1 MGTVWL
7 PMAQAAVHYLVASTA
22 GTFWESSA
30 PTRPV
35 LENVLM
41 ATQDH
46 ALTRPSASRARAEAA
61 RARVPTPSFSPRNRR
76 VPGSRPARGRPGS
89 VP

>member
-7 PMAQAAVHYLVASTA
+7 PMAQVAVHYLVASTA

-30 PTRPV
+30 PTAPV
-35 LENVLM
+35 LENMLM

-61 RARVPTPSFSPRNRR
+61 ARVPTPSFSPRNRG